1 MTSRRYDYII
11 VGAGSA
17 GATIANRLSADPD
30 VSVLLL
36 EAGGSHEHWTVRI
49 PGGMVMNIVMKAR
62 NWDFETVPQKALNDR
77 QGFQPR
83 GKMLGG
89 SSGAN
94 AMIYIR
100 GAQYDYDNWA
110 AMGAD
115 GWAYDDVLPYFRK
128 SEHREAGADTYH
140 GQGGELN
147 VAPIRTPSE
156 INDVFLEAGRS
167 LQWPMNNDFN
177 GETQEGLGLYEVTQ
191 KDGER
196 WSTARAFLDPVMDR
210 PNLTVVQHALTEKVL
225 TDNGRATGVRYR
237 ITKGRKE
244 TVDALCDR
252 EVILSA
258 GAFGSPQIL
267 LLSGIGAKK
276 HLEPHGIDQVV
287 DVGGVGENLQDHID
301 VTLCFKSR
309 MKDLLGLSL
318 PGMVRMV
325 GEMWKYRTRRE
336 GMFTTNYAESGGF
349 LYTDRSEPAP
359 DIQLHMVRAIVDNHG
374 RKMHLG
380 HGYSCHVCV
389 LRPKSRGSVTLASA
403 DAADAPLIDPAFL
416 DDERDL
422 DTLVRGVKMLQR
434 ILRAPAFDK
443 ANLKSLYAADS
454 DDDDELIAD
463 IRERA
468 DTVYHPVG
476 TCKMG
481 DTAVDPMAVVDPRL
495 RVRGLTGL
503 RVADASIM
511 PQIVSGNTNAPAIMI
526 GEKAADMIRE
536 DWASQTHDRKA
547 DASA

>member
-1 MTSRRYDYII
+1 MTSERYDYII

-49 PGGMVMNIVMKAR
+49 PGGMVANIVMKAR
-62 NWDFETVPQKALNDR
+62 GWNYDTVPQKALNNR

-89 SSGAN
+89 SSSAN

-100 GAQYDYDNWA
+100 GAKYDYDNWA
-110 AMGAD
+110 EMGAD
-115 GWAYDDVLPYFRK
+115 GWSYDEVLPYFTK
-128 SEHREAGADTYH
+128 SEHREAGGDAYH
-140 GQGGELN
+140 GEGGELN
-147 VAPIRTPSE
+147 VAPIRSPGQ
-156 INDVFLEAGRS
+156 INDIFIEAAQS
-167 LQWPMNNDFN
+167 LQIPVNEDFN
-177 GETQEGLGLYEVTQ
+177 GETQEGVGLYEVTQ

-196 WSTARAFLDPVMDR
+196 WSTARAFLDPILDR
-210 PNLTVVQHALTEKVL
+210 PNLTIMQHALTEKILVEG
-225 TDNGRATGVRYR
+225 DRAVGVRYR

-244 TVDALCDR
+244 TVEAYCDR

-267 LLSGIGAKK
+267 LLSGIGAKER
-276 HLEPHGIDQVV
+276 LQPHRIEQVANV
-287 DVGGVGENLQDHID
+287 PGVGANLQDHID
-301 VTLCFKSR
+301 VTLCYKSR
-309 MKDLLGLSL
+309 LKDLMGLSL
-318 PGMVRMV
+318 PGMVRMI
-325 GEMWKYRTRRE
+325 GEMWTYRTKRE
-336 GMFTTNYAESGGF
+336 GLFTTNYAESGGF
-349 LYTDRSEPAP
+349 LYTDRSKPAP
-359 DIQLHMVRAIVDNHG
+359 DVQLHMVRAIVDDHG
-374 RKMHLG
+374 RRMHLG

-389 LRPKSRGSVTLASA
+389 LRPKSRGSLTLASA
-403 DAADAPLIDPAFL
+403 DPTDDPLIDPAFL

-434 ILRAPAFDK
+434 ILRAEPFGK

-454 DDDDELIAD
+454 DDDAEIIAD

-481 DTAVDPMAVVDPRL
+481 NPDADPMVVVDPRL

-511 PQIVSGNTNAPAIMI
+511 PQLVSGNTNAPAIMI

-536 DWASQTHDRKA
+536 DWAAK
-547 DASA
+547 